1 MLDGRYAA
9 LPACPAN
16 AIGEVKEA
24 VRRAGGWVAEKE
36 FGAGVHEALRYFLS

>member
-16 AIGEVKEA
+16 AIAEVKEA
-24 VRRAGGWVAEKE
+24 VWRAGGWVVEEE
-36 FGAGVHEALRYFLS
+36 FGAGLHEALLHFCA